1 MHPANVIDISG
12 GLAQQ
17 RKLAYELTEY
27 CIDEMLPRHRTLWI
41 DIQLKNIPSKDNVVG
56 YCQDDGDNAF
66 TIEVEKTQKLYDFLL
81 TVAHEMVHVKQ
92 TVRKQLTEKNL
103 THFWY
108 GQRHTDRRNEPWELE
123 AWKLQ
128 KPLTHGFI
136 KKRLEKRIKDVIS
149 IDTRL

>member
-1 MHPANVIDISG
+1 MEQIEFLI
-12 GLAQQ
+12 
-17 RKLAYELTEY
+17 
-27 CIDEMLPRHRTLWI
+27 
-41 DIQLKNIPSKDNVVG
+41 LKNLLHNEKYLRKSLPFIKAE
-56 YCQDDGDNAF
+56 YFQDSNQKIVFEEISSFVEEYNDLPTKEIL

-108 GQRHTDRRNEPWELE
+108 GQRHTDRRNEPWEIE

-136 KKRLEKRIKDVIS
+136 KKRLERRIKDVIS

>member
-41 DIQLKNIPSKDNVVG
+41 DIQLKHIPSKDNVVG

-108 GQRHTDRRNEPWELE
+108 
-123 AWKLQ
+123 
-128 KPLTHGFI
+128 
-136 KKRLEKRIKDVIS
+136 
-149 IDTRL
+149 